1 METALVAPS
10 ADGTASFS
18 MDVIHVETAIV
29 SPFQRYAD
37 KLIYRETVPAS
48 HSCAEIHKF
57 RVEKVGVTTDLL
69 FRVLQRYPLLQAL
82 RIYSLGNVR
91 RNFPINGKIA
101 AEERVIVDI
110 HGNITLT
117 HKGSHFPGLPGISF
131 LILQGEPDFVQC
143 LRKGLPG
150 GRTLYKSFPAGEVHA
165 GGGDSLYRAE
175 SLFCRHPAVVAV
187 HAFDVI
193 CL

>member
-1 METALVAPS
+1 M
-10 ADGTASFS
+10 
-18 MDVIHVETAIV
+18 ETAIV
-29 SPFQRYAD
+29 APFQRYAD

-101 AEERVIVDI
+101 SEERVIVDI
-110 HGNITLT
+110 HDNITLR
-117 HKGSHFPGLPGISF
+117 HKGSHFPTNSY
-131 LILQGEPDFVQC
+131 C
-143 LRKGLPG
+143 
-150 GRTLYKSFPAGEVHA
+150 
-165 GGGDSLYRAE
+165 
-175 SLFCRHPAVVAV
+175 
-187 HAFDVI
+187 
-193 CL
+193 